1 MAKKKSK
8 KSCAIFVTP
17 KSKLSSDD
25 WRELGVMMRA
35 LQDQERGWLD
45 DIEEKQQARGVFT
58 VGVIWPEMTIKEVKR
73 YFKSDSLVIVARGPE
88 QKLIGF
94 CAVEKK
100 PSLGWATCDSLFVKK
115 EWRGQGIASAFLEIA
130 LSKVKEAGLDS
141 LDLRVSIKNKA
152 AQALYKKLGFSRT
165 AYQME
170 KWVA

>member
-1 MAKKKSK
+1 MARKKRGE
-8 KSCAIFVTP
+8 SCSITITP
-17 KSKLSSDD
+17 KSKLSSAD
-25 WRELGVMMRA
+25 WRELGRMMRT

-45 DIEEKQQARGVFT
+45 DIEEKQQAKGVFT
-58 VGVIWPEMTIKEVKR
+58 VGDIQPEMTIKEVKS

-100 PSLGWATCDSLFVKK
+100 PSLGWATCDGLFVKR

-130 LSKVKEAGLDS
+130 LEKVKHDGLDS

-170 KWVA
+170 RWVA

>member
-1 MAKKKSK
+1 MARKTCK
-8 KSCAIFVTP
+8 FYVVP

-25 WRELGVMMRA
+25 WRELGLMMRD
-35 LQDQERGWLD
+35 LQNQERGWLD
-45 DIEEKQQARGVFT
+45 DIEEKQQRARGVFKART
-58 VGVIWPEMTIKEVKR
+58 IWPEMTVKEVKAC
-73 YFKSDSLVIVARGPE
+73 FKCDNLIIVARDPAD
-88 QKLIGF
+88 QKIIGF

-115 EWRGQGIASAFLEIA
+115 EWRGRGTASTFLEIA
-130 LSKVKEAGLDS
+130 LEKVKHDGLDS
-141 LDLRVSIKNKA
+141 LDLRVSTKNKA

>member
-1 MAKKKSK
+1 MARKTCK
-8 KSCAIFVTP
+8 FYVVP

-25 WRELGVMMRA
+25 WRELGLMMRD
-35 LQDQERGWLD
+35 LQNQERDWLD
-45 DIEEKQQARGVFT
+45 DIEEKQQRARGVFKART
-58 VGVIWPEMTIKEVKR
+58 IWHEMTVKEVKVC
-73 YFKSDSLVIVARGPE
+73 FKCDNLIIVARDPTD
-88 QKLIGF
+88 QKIIGF

-115 EWRGQGIASAFLEIA
+115 EWRGRGTASTFLEIA
-130 LSKVKEAGLDS
+130 LEKVKHDGLDS
-141 LDLRVSIKNKA
+141 LDLRVSTKNKA